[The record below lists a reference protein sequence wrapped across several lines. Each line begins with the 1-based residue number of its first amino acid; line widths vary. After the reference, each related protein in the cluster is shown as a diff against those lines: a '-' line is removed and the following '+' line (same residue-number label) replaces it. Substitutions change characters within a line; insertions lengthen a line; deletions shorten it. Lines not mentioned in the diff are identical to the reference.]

1 MILCYNVVQLESKL
15 KDGGSAMAED
25 LTPGEVAA
33 ELGLNRETV
42 YRLLRNGT
50 LPGYKAG
57 LRQWRTLRE
66 ELEAYKRAGHNR
78 GPGRPRMNAR

>member
-1 MILCYNVVQLESKL
+1 
-15 KDGGSAMAED
+15 MAND
-25 LTPGEVAA
+25 MTPEEVAV

-57 LRQWRTLRE
+57 LQQWRTPRG
-66 ELEAYKRAGHNR
+66 ELEAYKQAGHNR
-78 GPGRPRMNAR
+78 GPGRPRMFAK